1 MMDCQVRSLP
11 RTVNSKVTQRDH
23 AHLIKM
29 RIRRTKKFTRNF
41 CGGVW
46 AQRLR
51 EMLIFGEG
59 NCFRKA
65 VNRRARREDKSLN
78 PGYAGGIEQMQGAG
92 DIRVV
97 IKLRVLN

>member
-1 MMDCQVRSLP
+1 
-11 RTVNSKVTQRDH
+11 
-23 AHLIKM
+23 M

-46 AQRLR
+46 AQRLSQ
-51 EMLIFGEG
+51 MLIFREG
-59 NCFRKA
+59 NYFRNA
-65 VNRRARREDKSLN
+65 VNGRARRKDKSLN
-78 PGYAGGIEQMQGAG
+78 PGHASGIEQMQGAG